1 MNRYPLPALLIIIV
15 TAVLLALFT
24 WYVVF
29 ADDAGR
35 LSPPEWPTP
44 TVAGNNAGPKPTHT
58 PGPYPAPTADPYPA
72 PYPGPS
78 VYLPVQM
85 ESYP

>member
-35 LSPPEWPTP
+35 LSPPEWPT
-44 TVAGNNAGPKPTHT
+44 AT
-58 PGPYPAPTADPYPA
+58 PGPYPAPTAAPYPA
-72 PYPGPS
+72 PYPGPAP
-78 VYLPVQM
+78 VYLPVQL

>member
-15 TAVLLALFT
+15 TAVLLALFV
-24 WYVVF
+24 WYVAL
-29 ADDAGR
+29 ADNGR
-35 LSPPEWPTP
+35 LSPPEWPTATP
-44 TVAGNNAGPKPTHT
+44 AANNAGPKPTRT
-58 PGPYPAPTADPYPA
+58 PGGYPGPDPYPA

-78 VYLPVQM
+78 VYLPVQL